1 MNKIRNDVFT
11 LHREMYRE
19 IEKLKEKNRV
29 LQEDNEELNEQLNDR
44 VMIEDIAHAACRD
57 EEGNDF
63 DWESEIGGLVID
75 NKKLREEIERDSGC
89 EENAKL
95 RKENEKLKEKN
106 ENLKT
111 SIQTTTSYWTDSN
124 ELLKDEIKKLKE
136 QIERDSGCEENAKLR
151 KENEELKV
159 KADGE
164 NTAKMINKLND
175 EFKVV
180 QEEKDKLKKENK
192 KLKKEV
198 KETEEVLENY
208 CKIVDIFPDE
218 MMEDAMTEAGLT
230 RDENGDIV
238 EGCRICKEQQRDQ
251 INPSDFDDKCEFC
264 HDNYDEENDAWTD
277 NI

>member
-1 MNKIRNDVFT
+1 MSTTNNITDFDTSDKMNKIRHDVFT

-19 IEKLKEKNRV
+19 IDKLKEKNRV

-75 NKKLREEIERDSGC
+75 NK
-89 EENAKL
+89 
-95 RKENEKLKEKN
+95 KLKEKN